1 MATSFPLKNFSA
13 AFTFLKVMFIFHYLL
28 LHKPFIVGVNGTEAP
43 ESPTEISHPTVALCF
58 KLRYL

>member
-13 AFTFLKVMFIFHYLL
+13 AFTFLKLMFIFHYFL

-43 ESPTEISHPTVALCF
+43 ESPTEIFFILQ
-58 KLRYL
+58 